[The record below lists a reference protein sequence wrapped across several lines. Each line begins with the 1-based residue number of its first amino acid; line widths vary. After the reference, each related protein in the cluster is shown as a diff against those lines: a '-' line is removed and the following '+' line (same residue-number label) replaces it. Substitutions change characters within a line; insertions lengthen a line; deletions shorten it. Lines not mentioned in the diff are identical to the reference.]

1 MKNLKNILIGLVIGV
16 IVVTVTVAIFSKNG
30 EENLSKEKEISSEKE
45 KIIMVTEAGFAPYEF
60 YDGEEIVGVDIEI
73 AKKIAEKTGKELEIK
88 DTDFDSIINEV
99 KTGKADFAAAG
110 LSITEERLQ
119 EVDFSVEYA
128 VSKQVIVVKDE
139 STVESIEDLNGKKV
153 AVQLGTIADLV
164 LSDEYPDIELV
175 QHKKY
180 LLAVE
185 DLKAD
190 KVDAIVLDSLPAEE
204 IINKNSELN
213 ILEKELLTDKYGI
226 AVQKGNTEL
235 LNDINTVLQELM
247 DNGKIQ
253 EYTVKYLG
261 E

>member
-1 MKNLKNILIGLVIGV
+1 MKNFKNILIALVVGIIV
-16 IVVTVTVAIFSKNG
+16 IAVIAMLCKDG
-30 EENLSKEKEISSEKE
+30 EKDINTQNEESKEKL
-45 KIIMVTEAGFAPYEF
+45 IMVTEAGFAPYEF
-60 YDGEEIVGVDIEI
+60 YDGEEIVGVDVEI

-110 LSITEERLQ
+110 LSITEERLE

-128 VSKQVIVVKDE
+128 VSKQVIIVKNE
-139 STVESIEDLNGKKV
+139 SEAESIEDFNGKKV

-164 LSDEYPDIELV
+164 LSDENPEIELV

-204 IINKNSELN
+204 IVSKNPELK

-235 LNDINTVLQELM
+235 LETINEVLQELM
-247 DNGKIQ
+247 DNNKIE

>member
-1 MKNLKNILIGLVIGV
+1 MKNLKNILIGLVII
-16 IVVTVTVAIFSKNG
+16 IVLAIGAIAIFDKEEIKEDSKG
-30 EENLSKEKEISSEKE
+30 EEIAEKE

-60 YDGEEIVGVDIEI
+60 YEGEEIVGVDVEI

-139 STVESIEDLNGKKV
+139 SSAESIEDFNGKKV

-164 LSDEYPDIELV
+164 LSDENPEVELV

-204 IINKNSELN
+204 IINKNPELK
-213 ILEKELLTDKYGI
+213 ILEKEVLTDKYGI

-235 LNDINTVLQELM
+235 LNQINEVLNELM
-247 DNGKIQ
+247 NSGKIQ
-253 EYTVKYLG
+253 EYTINYLG

>member
-1 MKNLKNILIGLVIGV
+1 MKNIKSILIIVSLVILVGV
-16 IVVTVTVAIFSKNG
+16 IVIGIFNNKGTN
-30 EENLSKEKEISSEKE
+30 KE

-60 YDGEEIVGVDIEI
+60 YKNNEIVGVDVEI
-73 AKKIAEKTGKELEIK
+73 AKKIAEKLGKELEIK
-88 DTDFDSIINEV
+88 DTDFDSLINEV

-110 LSITEERLQ
+110 LSITPERLE

-128 VSKQVIVVKDE
+128 VSKQVIIVKKDNDAE
-139 STVESIEDLNGKKV
+139 TIEDFNGKKV
-153 AVQLGTIADLV
+153 AVQLGTVADLV
-164 LSDEYPDIELV
+164 LSDENPEIELV

-204 IINKNSELN
+204 IINKNPDFK

-235 LNDINTVLQELM
+235 LNDINAVLKDLM

>member
-1 MKNLKNILIGLVIGV
+1 MKNLKNILIGLVVGVVAIGGL
-16 IVVTVTVAIFSKNG
+16 VAIFNKNG
-30 EENLSKEKEISSEKE
+30 EKVDAQNEVSIEKE

-60 YDGEEIVGVDIEI
+60 YDGEEIVGVDVEI

-110 LSITEERLQ
+110 LSITEERLE
-119 EVDFSVEYA
+119 EVDFSIEYA
-128 VSKQVIVVKDE
+128 VSKQVVLVKNDSE
-139 STVESIEDLNGKKV
+139 ITKVDDLNGKKV

-164 LSDEYPDIELV
+164 LSDEYPEVELV

-204 IINKNSELN
+204 IVKVNTDFK
-213 ILEKELLTDKYGI
+213 ILDEELLTDKYGI

-235 LNDINTVLQELM
+235 LNSINDVLQELM
-247 DNGKIQ
+247 DNGKIE
-253 EYTVKYLG
+253 EYTIKYLG

>member
-1 MKNLKNILIGLVIGV
+1 MKNFKNILIGLVIIIVLV
-16 IVVTVTVAIFSKNG
+16 IGTIAIFDKEEIKEDSKG
-30 EENLSKEKEISSEKE
+30 EEIAEKE

-60 YDGEEIVGVDIEI
+60 YEGEEIVGGDVEI

-139 STVESIEDLNGKKV
+139 SSAESIEDFNGKKV

-164 LSDEYPDIELV
+164 LSDENPEVELV

-204 IINKNSELN
+204 IINKNPELK
-213 ILEKELLTDKYGI
+213 ILEKEVLTDKYGI

-235 LNDINTVLQELM
+235 LNQINEVLNELM
-247 DNGKIQ
+247 NSGKIQ
-253 EYTVKYLG
+253 EYTINYLG

>member
-16 IVVTVTVAIFSKNG
+16 IAVTVTVAIFSKNG
-30 EENLSKEKEISSEKE
+30 EENLTQEKEISSEKE

-204 IINKNSELN
+204 IINKNSELK

>member
-30 EENLSKEKEISSEKE
+30 EENLTQEKEISSEKE

-204 IINKNSELN
+204 IINKNSELK

>member
-1 MKNLKNILIGLVIGV
+1 MKNKKSILIILSLVIILGVLAGV
-16 IVVTVTVAIFSKNG
+16 IFNKKGTN
-30 EENLSKEKEISSEKE
+30 EEKLV
-45 KIIMVTEAGFAPYEF
+45 MVTEAGFAPYEF
-60 YDGEEIVGVDIEI
+60 YEGEEIVGVDVEI

-110 LSITEERLQ
+110 LSITAERLE
-119 EVDFSVEYA
+119 EVDFSIEYA
-128 VSKQVIVVKDE
+128 VSKQVIVVKNE
-139 STVESIEDLNGKKV
+139 SNAETIEDFKGKKV

-164 LSDEYPDIELV
+164 LSDENPEVELV

-190 KVDAIVLDSLPAEE
+190 KVEAIVLDSLPAQE
-204 IINKNSELN
+204 IVAKNPEFK
-213 ILEKELLTDKYGI
+213 ILEKELLVDKYGI
-226 AVQKGNTEL
+226 AVQKGNKEL
-235 LNDINTVLQELM
+235 LDDINEVLKELM
-247 DNGKIQ
+247 DDKKI
-253 EYTVKYLG
+253 EDYTVKFLG

>member
-1 MKNLKNILIGLVIGV
+1 MKKFKNILIIVVIG
-16 IVVTVTVAIFSKNG
+16 IVVVAVVAMMNKKDI
-30 EENLSKEKEISSEKE
+30 EEVNVESEKE
-45 KIIMVTEAGFAPYEF
+45 KLIMVTEAGFAPYEF
-60 YDGEEIVGVDIEI
+60 YEGEEIVGVDVEI

-88 DTDFDSIINEV
+88 DTDFDSLINEV

-110 LSITEERLQ
+110 LSITPERLE

-128 VSKQVIVVKDE
+128 VSKQVIIVKKDNDAE
-139 STVESIEDLNGKKV
+139 TIEDFNGKKV
-153 AVQLGTIADLV
+153 AVQLGTVADLV
-164 LSDEYPDIELV
+164 LSDENPEIELV

-204 IINKNSELN
+204 IINKNPDFK

-235 LNDINTVLQELM
+235 LNDINAVLKDLM

>member
-1 MKNLKNILIGLVIGV
+1 MKKFKNILIIVVIG
-16 IVVTVTVAIFSKNG
+16 IVVVAVVAMMNKKDI
-30 EENLSKEKEISSEKE
+30 EEVNVESEKE
-45 KIIMVTEAGFAPYEF
+45 KLIMVTEAGFAPYEF
-60 YDGEEIVGVDIEI
+60 YEGEEIVGVDVEI

-88 DTDFDSIINEV
+88 DTDFDSLINEV

-110 LSITEERLQ
+110 LSITPERLE

-128 VSKQVIVVKDE
+128 VSKQVIIVKKDNDAE
-139 STVESIEDLNGKKV
+139 TIEDFNGKKV
-153 AVQLGTIADLV
+153 AVQLGTVADLV
-164 LSDEYPDIELV
+164 LSDENPEIELV

-204 IINKNSELN
+204 IINKNPDFK

-235 LNDINTVLQELM
+235 LNDINAVLKDLM

-253 EYTVKYLG
+253 E
-261 E
+261 

>member
-175 QHKKY
+175 QHK
-180 LLAVE
+180 
-185 DLKAD
+185 
-190 KVDAIVLDSLPAEE
+190 ISF
-204 IINKNSELN
+204 SS
-213 ILEKELLTDKYGI
+213 
-226 AVQKGNTEL
+226 
-235 LNDINTVLQELM
+235 
-247 DNGKIQ
+247 
-253 EYTVKYLG
+253 
-261 E
+261 

>member
-1 MKNLKNILIGLVIGV
+1 MKKFKNILVVILIGV
-16 IVVTVTVAIFSKNG
+16 IAIIVLFAVFGKK
-30 EENLSKEKEISSEKE
+30 ENSENEIEKE
-45 KIIMVTEAGFAPYEF
+45 KLIMVTEAGFAPYEF
-60 YDGEEIVGVDIEI
+60 YEGEEIVGGDVEI

-110 LSITEERLQ
+110 LSITEERLE

-128 VSKQVIVVKDE
+128 VSKQVIVVKNE
-139 STVESIEDLNGKKV
+139 SEAKSIEDFNGKKV

-164 LSDEYPDIELV
+164 LSDENPEIELV

-204 IINKNSELN
+204 IVNQNPELK

-235 LNDINTVLQELM
+235 LEDINEVLQELM
-247 DNGKIQ
+247 ENGKIE

>member
-1 MKNLKNILIGLVIGV
+1 MKKNGISVVSLSVSIVVLLVIV
-16 IVVTVTVAIFSKNG
+16 SSISISITYSVSNAKKLTFA
-30 EENLSKEKEISSEKE
+30 KEIYNIQS
-45 KIIMVTEAGFAPYEF
+45 IVTEYIQKENVLP
-60 YDGEEIVGVDIEI
+60 
-73 AKKIAEKTGKELEIK
+73 AKEAIQLEIK

-110 LSITEERLQ
+110 LSITEERLE

-128 VSKQVIVVKDE
+128 VSKQVIIVKNE
-139 STVESIEDLNGKKV
+139 SEAESIEDFNGKKV

-164 LSDEYPDIELV
+164 LSDENPEIELV

-204 IINKNSELN
+204 IVSKNPELK

-235 LNDINTVLQELM
+235 LETINEVLQELM
-247 DNGKIQ
+247 DNNKIE

>member
-1 MKNLKNILIGLVIGV
+1 MKNFKNILIVLVIGI
-16 IVVTVTVAIFSKNG
+16 IVVIGIAMA
-30 EENLSKEKEISSEKE
+30 SKEGVNENNIPNEVSKE

-60 YDGEEIVGVDIEI
+60 YEGEEIVGVDVEI
-73 AKKIAEKTGKELEIK
+73 AKKIAEKAGKELEIK

-110 LSITEERLQ
+110 LSITEERLE

-128 VSKQVIVVKDE
+128 VSKQVIVVKNE
-139 STVESIEDLNGKKV
+139 SIAESIEDFNGKKV

-164 LSDEYPDIELV
+164 LSDENPEIELV

-190 KVDAIVLDSLPAEE
+190 KVDAIVLDSLPAKE
-204 IINKNSELN
+204 IVSKNPELK
-213 ILEKELLTDKYGI
+213 ILDKELLTDKYGI

-235 LNDINTVLQELM
+235 LEDINEVLQELM
-247 DNGKIQ
+247 DNNKIE

>member
-1 MKNLKNILIGLVIGV
+1 MKNLKNILIVLVIGI
-16 IVVTVTVAIFSKNG
+16 IVVAGVAMLNKDG
-30 EENLSKEKEISSEKE
+30 EKEIQEENEKL
-45 KIIMVTEAGFAPYEF
+45 IMVTEAGFAPYEF

-110 LSITEERLQ
+110 LSITEERLE

-128 VSKQVIVVKDE
+128 VSKQVIVVKNE
-139 STVESIEDLNGKKV
+139 STVESIDDLNGKKV

-164 LSDEYPDIELV
+164 LSDEYPDVELV

-204 IINKNSELN
+204 IVDKNPELKM
-213 ILEKELLTDKYGI
+213 LEKELLTDKYGI
-226 AVQKGNTEL
+226 AIQKGNTEL
-235 LNDINTVLQELM
+235 LNDINEVLQELM
-247 DNGKIQ
+247 DNGKIE

>member
-1 MKNLKNILIGLVIGV
+1 MKNFKNILIGLVII
-16 IVVTVTVAIFSKNG
+16 IVLAIGAIAIFDKEEIKEDSKG
-30 EENLSKEKEISSEKE
+30 EEIAEKE

-60 YDGEEIVGVDIEI
+60 YEGEEIVGVDVEI

-139 STVESIEDLNGKKV
+139 SSAESIEDFNGKKV

-164 LSDEYPDIELV
+164 LSDENPEVELV

-204 IINKNSELN
+204 IINKNPELK
-213 ILEKELLTDKYGI
+213 ILEKEVLTDKYGI
-226 AVQKGNTEL
+226 AEQKGNTEL
-235 LNDINTVLQELM
+235 LNQINEVLNELM
-247 DNGKIQ
+247 NSGKIQ
-253 EYTVKYLG
+253 EYTINYLG

>member
-1 MKNLKNILIGLVIGV
+1 MKNFKNILIGLVIIIVLV
-16 IVVTVTVAIFSKNG
+16 IGTIAIFDKEEIKEDSKG
-30 EENLSKEKEISSEKE
+30 EEIVEKE

-60 YDGEEIVGVDIEI
+60 YEGEEIVGVDVEI

-139 STVESIEDLNGKKV
+139 SSAESIEDFNGKKV

-164 LSDEYPDIELV
+164 LSDENPEVELV

-204 IINKNSELN
+204 IINKNPELK
-213 ILEKELLTDKYGI
+213 ILEKEVLTDKYGI
-226 AVQKGNTEL
+226 AVQKGNSEL
-235 LNDINTVLQELM
+235 LKQINEVLNELM
-247 DNGKIQ
+247 NSGKIQ
-253 EYTVKYLG
+253 EYTINYLG

>member
-1 MKNLKNILIGLVIGV
+1 MKNLKNILIVLVIG
-16 IVVTVTVAIFSKNG
+16 IVLVALVAVVNKNG
-30 EENLSKEKEISSEKE
+30 KNEISEEVE

-60 YDGEEIVGVDIEI
+60 YEGEEIVGVDVEI

-110 LSITEERLQ
+110 LSITPERLE
-119 EVDFSVEYA
+119 EVDFSIEYA
-128 VSKQVIVVKDE
+128 VSKQVIVVKNE
-139 STVESIEDLNGKKV
+139 SNAETIEDFNGKKV

-164 LSDEYPDIELV
+164 LSDENPEVELV

-190 KVDAIVLDSLPAEE
+190 KVEAIVLDSLPAQE
-204 IINKNSELN
+204 IVAKNPEFK
-213 ILEKELLTDKYGI
+213 ILEKELLVDKYGI
-226 AVQKGNTEL
+226 AVQKGNKEL
-235 LNDINTVLQELM
+235 LDDINEVLKELM
-247 DNGKIQ
+247 DDKKI
-253 EYTVKYLG
+253 EDYTVKFLG

>member
-1 MKNLKNILIGLVIGV
+1 MKKFKNILVVILIGV
-16 IVVTVTVAIFSKNG
+16 IAIIVLFAVFGKK
-30 EENLSKEKEISSEKE
+30 ENSENEIEKE
-45 KIIMVTEAGFAPYEF
+45 KLIMVTEAGFAPYEF
-60 YDGEEIVGVDIEI
+60 YEGEEIVGVDVEI
-73 AKKIAEKTGKELEIK
+73 AKVIAEKTGKELEIK
-88 DTDFDSIINEV
+88 DTDFDSLINEV

-110 LSITEERLQ
+110 LSITPERLE

-128 VSKQVIVVKDE
+128 VSKQVIIVKKDNDAE
-139 STVESIEDLNGKKV
+139 TIEDFNGKKV
-153 AVQLGTIADLV
+153 AVQLGTVADLV
-164 LSDEYPDIELV
+164 LSDENPEIELV

-204 IINKNSELN
+204 IINKNPDFK

-235 LNDINTVLQELM
+235 LNDINAVLKDLM

>member
-1 MKNLKNILIGLVIGV
+1 MKNFKNILIVLVIGIIV
-16 IVVTVTVAIFSKNG
+16 IAGIAMLNKDG
-30 EENLSKEKEISSEKE
+30 ENEISTQNEGSKEKL
-45 KIIMVTEAGFAPYEF
+45 IMVTEAGFAPYEF
-60 YDGEEIVGVDIEI
+60 YDGEEIVGVDVEI

-110 LSITEERLQ
+110 LSITEERLE

-128 VSKQVIVVKDE
+128 VSKQVIVVKNE
-139 STVESIEDLNGKKV
+139 NAAESIEDFNGKKV

-164 LSDEYPDIELV
+164 LSDENPEIELV

-204 IINKNSELN
+204 IVSKNPELK
-213 ILEKELLTDKYGI
+213 ILENELLTDKYGI

-235 LNDINTVLQELM
+235 LEDINEVLQELM
-247 DNGKIQ
+247 ENGKIE

>member
-1 MKNLKNILIGLVIGV
+1 MKNFKNILIGLVIIIVLV
-16 IVVTVTVAIFSKNG
+16 IGSIAIFDKEEIKEDSKG
-30 EENLSKEKEISSEKE
+30 EEIAEKE

-60 YDGEEIVGVDIEI
+60 YEGEEIVGVDVEI

-139 STVESIEDLNGKKV
+139 SSAESIEDFNGKKV

-164 LSDEYPDIELV
+164 LSDENPEVELV

-185 DLKAD
+185 DLKTD

-204 IINKNSELN
+204 IINKNPELK
-213 ILEKELLTDKYGI
+213 ILEKEVLTDKYGI

-235 LNDINTVLQELM
+235 LNQKNEVLIELINS
-247 DNGKIQ
+247 GKIQ
-253 EYTVKYLG
+253 EYTINYLG